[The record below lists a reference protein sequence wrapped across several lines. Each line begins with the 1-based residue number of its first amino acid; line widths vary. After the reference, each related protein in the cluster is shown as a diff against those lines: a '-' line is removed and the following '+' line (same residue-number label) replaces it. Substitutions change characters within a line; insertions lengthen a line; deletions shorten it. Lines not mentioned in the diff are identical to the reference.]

1 MKKSETADL
10 QRHSPASPPAPNAA
24 QSSKRACAHMKKNG
38 KALRQ
43 IHRRKTKNKRY
54 VLLKS
59 VPYLKIGTPQ
69 KNCLV
74 HGAPS
79 CRTTFQIAKDAPCH
93 SGRAHPMS
101 MRERVSI
108 LNRACAE
115 CAGAVIISLF
125 DLAKRRSP
133 IRPYAHAQHLPHR
146 KRRFFRLRYVPCT
159 ALCAP
164 FRSLR

>member
-10 QRHSPASPPAPNAA
+10 QRHSPALPPAPNAA

-38 KALRQ
+38 KVLRQ

-54 VLLKS
+54 VLLKT
-59 VPYLKIGTPQ
+59 VPFSKIGTPQ
-69 KNCLV
+69 KSCLV
-74 HGAPS
+74 HGTPS

-133 IRPYAHAQHLPHR
+133 IRPYARAPRLP
-146 KRRFFRLRYVPCT
+146 RRTQRSCRRRYVRCT
-159 ALCAP
+159 VLCAP
-164 FRSLR
+164 FR